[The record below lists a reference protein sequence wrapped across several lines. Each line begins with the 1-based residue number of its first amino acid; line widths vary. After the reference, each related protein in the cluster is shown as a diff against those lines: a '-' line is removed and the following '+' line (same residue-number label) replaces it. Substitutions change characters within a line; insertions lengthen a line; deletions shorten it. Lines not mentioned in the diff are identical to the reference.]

1 VAEVPGPAANYVNI
15 ERDGMVLWS
24 IRLPTGIERNGFALN
39 WAKKRKDGFE
49 ILVEYGSRFY
59 YAKRF
64 NFICKQHKFYLSKLT
79 VDSFDKFN
87 PEKWHR
93 RIIKVKPHLPLEK
106 FLIDNFML
114 ESVVK

>member
-1 VAEVPGPAANYVNI
+1 
-15 ERDGMVLWS
+15 M
-24 IRLPTGIERNGFALN
+24 ERNGFALN

-64 NFICKQHKFYLSKLT
+64 NFICKQHKFYLSKIT

-87 PEKWHR
+87 PEKGHT
-93 RIIKVKPHLPLEK
+93 RIIRVKPHLPLEK

-114 ESVVK
+114 AGVVK